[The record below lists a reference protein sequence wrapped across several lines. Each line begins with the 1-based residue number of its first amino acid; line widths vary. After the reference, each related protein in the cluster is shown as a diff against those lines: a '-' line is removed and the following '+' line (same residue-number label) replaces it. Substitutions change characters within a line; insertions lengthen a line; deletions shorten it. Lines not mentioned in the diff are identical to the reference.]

1 MRKIFLIIFAVV
13 IAGCVHNIEITHFQT
28 GQVLQG
34 EYNEINRMVTVVM
47 PDGEILKGK
56 YSAVSSASFM
66 FDTATSYSGVATAT
80 GFGYGISSGGQGK
93 AYALLK
99 SETSSLMM
107 EMIVT
112 YSDWTG
118 HGFGEARTNDG
129 RTYKVQF

>member
-1 MRKIFLIIFAVV
+1 MKNFILIMLSFL
-13 IAGCVHNIEITHFQT
+13 IAGCVHKIEITHFQT

-34 EYNEINRMVTVVM
+34 NYNELNRMVTVVM

-56 YSAVSSASFM
+56 YSAVSNASFS
-66 FDTATSYSGVATAT
+66 FGTATAYSGAATAT
-80 GFGYGISSGGQGK
+80 GFGYGVSSGGISQ

-107 EMIVT
+107 EMIVS
-112 YSDWTG
+112 YSEWTG

-129 RTYKVQF
+129 RSYKVQF

>member
-1 MRKIFLIIFAVV
+1 MRKILLIMLAILLL
-13 IAGCVHNIEITHFQT
+13 GCVRNIELTHFQT

-34 EYNEINRMVTVVM
+34 KYNQINRTVTVVM

-56 YSAVSSASFM
+56 YSAVANASFT
-66 FDTATSYSGVATAT
+66 FRVAPAYSSTVTATSPSYR
-80 GFGYGISSGGQGK
+80 ISSGGGGQ

-107 EMIVT
+107 EIIVK
-112 YSDWTG
+112 YSY